1 MQRVHEK
8 RKQTQAEREWQKVP
22 WLFLRRKFAEV
33 ARGGMGARS
42 SEGGGGVGG
51 VSLLAEGELVSNVKF
66 LLLFLFGRSMKVN
79 EMRMKNGMATVKQR
93 YRTATHTRG
102 STSTV
107 SDTAMERTASKT
119 APNT

>member
-33 ARGGMGARS
+33 ARGGMG
-42 SEGGGGVGG
+42 GGVPREMEGLEWL
-51 VSLLAEGELVSNVKF
+51 VSFGWGELVSNVNF

-93 YRTATHTRG
+93 YRTATHTRD

>member
-1 MQRVHEK
+1 M
-8 RKQTQAEREWQKVP
+8 AESAMAVFAQKICGGSE
-22 WLFLRRKFAEV
+22 RRD
-33 ARGGMGARS
+33 GGRS

-51 VSLLAEGELVSNVKF
+51 VSLLAERELVSNVKF